1 MRYLTDVRWSVTETL
16 IRSLE
21 GRKLKLHRRLPK
33 TESLK
38 DCMDRTIPYFKV
50 KRMHC
55 PNYTVLQVS
64 GLDEKVL

>member
-1 MRYLTDVRWSVTETL
+1 MTETL

-21 GRKLKLHRRLPK
+21 GRKLKLHRQLPK

-50 KRMHC
+50 RMLRGKWLIAIFI
-55 PNYTVLQVS
+55 YAWIKQAMSVM
-64 GLDEKVL
+64 

>member
-1 MRYLTDVRWSVTETL
+1 MTETL

-55 PNYTVLQVS
+55 PNYTVLQ
-64 GLDEKVL
+64 DEKVR

>member
-1 MRYLTDVRWSVTETL
+1 MLLFLNGTLFCRYVRYLTDVRWSMTETL

-38 DCMDRTIPYFKV
+38 DCMDRTIPYFKM
-50 KRMHC
+50 RRF
-55 PNYTVLQVS
+55 
-64 GLDEKVL
+64 DEKVL